1 MSNRKVSRSSGQGGA
16 RPQGEGPEYRNWLTL
31 VPPEQRENIA
41 ALIKK
46 HPVNDYDDLVSFT
59 QVLMAELVQ
68 GNITPAIAREARLW
82 TELMFTVLAT
92 KNTAMGT
99 PEAAYSD
106 VITALVA
113 VRREAPRLEASYTMV
128 EAETTP
134 EKIVI
139 NDELVN
145 CHRSS

>member
-1 MSNRKVSRSSGQGGA
+1 MSNRKVSRAASPRNQ

-46 HPVNDYDDLVSFT
+46 HPVKDYDDLVSFS
-59 QVLMAELVQ
+59 QVLMAELMQ

-92 KNTAMGT
+92 KNTALGT

-113 VRREAPRLEASYTMV
+113 VRRESPRIEASYTMV
-128 EAETTP
+128 DAEPLP
-134 EKIVI
+134 EKIV
-139 NDELVN
+139 VN
-145 CHRSS
+145 NE

>member
-1 MSNRKVSRSSGQGGA
+1 MSNRKVSRASSPNNQ
-16 RPQGEGPEYRNWLTL
+16 RPRGEGPEYRNWLTL
-31 VPPEQRENIA
+31 VPPEQREKIA

-46 HPVNDYDDLVSFT
+46 HPVKDYDDLVSFS
-59 QVLMAELVQ
+59 QILLAELMQ

-113 VRREAPRLEASYTMV
+113 VRRESPRIEASYTMV
-128 EAETTP
+128 EASP
-134 EKIVI
+134 VSKKVVV
-139 NDELVN
+139 NDE
-145 CHRSS
+145 

>member
-1 MSNRKVSRSSGQGGA
+1 MSNRKVSRASSPSNQ

-31 VPPEQRENIA
+31 VPPEQREKIA
-41 ALIKK
+41 SLIKK
-46 HPVNDYDDLVSFT
+46 HPVKDYDDLVSFS
-59 QVLMAELVQ
+59 QILLAELMQ

-113 VRREAPRLEASYTMV
+113 VRRESPRIEASYTVV
-128 EAETTP
+128 EAAP
-134 EKIVI
+134 VSGKVVV
-139 NDELVN
+139 NDE
-145 CHRSS
+145 